1 MNRFRIA
8 SSALL
13 AFTFVFGASLVHGQL
28 TPSADAYT
36 NTASPATNY
45 GTAATLNVESAS
57 QTAYIRFDLSAIP
70 AGYTGA
76 NIAQASLKLYVNA
89 VSTMGSFNVNYVDGA
104 WSESTITSNLLPAM
118 GTTIASNVSL
128 PKSNAHDYIVINITS
143 ALAAWLD
150 GTQANDGIALVAN
163 SPLSC
168 SFDSKEN
175 TGTSHAPELD
185 IVFLGNGAQGPAGPQ
200 GSKGPQGTQGVSGP
214 IGLSG
219 PQGVAGPAGINN
231 RGTWVSTTAY
241 NINDSVAYAGSSWI
255 ALIVNTD
262 SAPSASNSNWQL
274 LAAKGMNNQGSWV
287 SSVNYQVDDAVTD
300 GGQFWIAV
308 APNLD
313 SEPSILN
320 PNWQLVSA
328 SGAAGPAGPVGPQGV
343 AGQAGSTGPAG
354 PTGAQGA
361 QGGAGPQGPIGPM
374 GLAGMQGAAGAQ
386 GPPAIFSGTWSNAS
400 TYSLGSAVFY
410 NGSSYVSLT
419 NTNVGNEPDTNP
431 TQWALLAQQGAA
443 GATGPVGPAGP
454 QGAVGPQGPVG
465 TTGAAGPIGSQGL
478 TGATGLVGAQG
489 PMGPQGPMGS
499 AGAQGP
505 QGPAGSVGTIAG
517 GMNAA
522 LLRWYPQTFSVGTSP
537 EEVAFDG
544 TNIWVTNFGAS
555 PGAGSVTELSASTG
569 AVVGTYPI
577 GNNPQSVAF
586 DGTNIWVTN
595 NVSSGTVTELLA
607 STGAVVGTFSVGSF
621 PRGVAFDG
629 ANIWVANSGNG
640 SGNTVTKVLASSGAV
655 VGTFSVG
662 NNPQSVAFDGANIW
676 VANSNGNTVTKL
688 LASSGAVVG
697 TFSVG
702 QNPVAVAFDGSNMW
716 VTNNGG
722 TSVTKLLAST
732 GALVGTFSV
741 GAALT
746 GATGLAFDGTNIW
759 VANSEGGTLTRLLA
773 STGAVAATYIVGN
786 FPEGVAFDGANV
798 WVANSGNGTGNTVTK
813 IPVN

>member
-1 MNRFRIA
+1 MNRLRIV

-13 AFTFVFGASLVHGQL
+13 AFTFVFGASLAHGQL

-76 NIAQASLKLYVNA
+76 NVAQASLKLYVNA
-89 VSTMGSFNVNYVDGA
+89 ISTMGSFNVNYVDGA

-200 GSKGPQGTQGVSGP
+200 GSKGPQGPQGVSGP

-287 SSVNYQVDDAVTD
+287 SSVNYQADDAVTD

-313 SEPSILN
+313 SEPSTLN

-328 SGAAGPAGPVGPQGV
+328 SGAAGPAGP
-343 AGQAGSTGPAG
+343 
-354 PTGAQGA
+354 
-361 QGGAGPQGPIGPM
+361 AGPQGPAGQTGSTGPT
-374 GLAGMQGAAGAQ
+374 GQ
-386 GPPAIFSGTWSNAS
+386 T
-400 TYSLGSAVFY
+400 
-410 NGSSYVSLT
+410 
-419 NTNVGNEPDTNP
+419 
-431 TQWALLAQQGAA
+431 
-443 GATGPVGPAGP
+443 GATGAQGPAGP
-454 QGAVGPQGPVG
+454 QGPAGATGSIGPQG
-465 TTGAAGPIGSQGL
+465 AI
-478 TGATGLVGAQG
+478 
-489 PMGPQGPMGS
+489 
-499 AGAQGP
+499 
-505 QGPAGSVGTIAG
+505 GPAGPAGPGGLNGLQLFTTSGTTQFVVPPNVTNVIVELIGGGGGAYTKAFVSVTPGATYNINVGAG
-517 GMNAA
+517 GAGGPND
-522 LLRWYPQTFSVGTSP
+522 TF
-537 EEVAFDG
+537 
-544 TNIWVTNFGAS
+544 
-555 PGAGSVTELSASTG
+555 PGGVSGS
-569 AVVGTYPI
+569 I
-577 GNNPQSVAF
+577 
-586 DGTNIWVTN
+586 
-595 NVSSGTVTELLA
+595 SSLT
-607 STGAVVGTFSVGSF
+607 
-621 PRGVAFDG
+621 D
-629 ANIWVANSGNG
+629 
-640 SGNTVTKVLASSGAV
+640 
-655 VGTFSVG
+655 
-662 NNPQSVAFDGANIW
+662 
-676 VANSNGNTVTKL
+676 SNGNT
-688 LASSGAVVG
+688 LAYANGGVFGRYGGQGGNLGGLGGSNAGNPAVFASPGNAAATDNGGGPASGPAGAGITLVPNGQLFGAGGSGGNSTVPNEQAGSSGA
-697 TFSVG
+697 S
-702 QNPVAVAFDGSNMW
+702 
-716 VTNNGG
+716 
-722 TSVTKLLAST
+722 
-732 GALVGTFSV
+732 
-741 GAALT
+741 
-746 GATGLAFDGTNIW
+746 
-759 VANSEGGTLTRLLA
+759 
-773 STGAVAATYIVGN
+773 GAVLLT
-786 FPEGVAFDGANV
+786 F
-798 WVANSGNGTGNTVTK
+798 
-813 IPVN
+813 

>member
-1 MNRFRIA
+1 MNRLKIV

-13 AFTFVFGASLVHGQL
+13 AFTFVFGASLAHGQL

-36 NTASPATNY
+36 NTASPSTNY

-76 NIAQASLKLYVNA
+76 NVAQASLKLYVNA
-89 VSTMGSFNVNYVDGA
+89 VSTAGSFNVNDVDGA

-128 PKSNAHDYIVINITS
+128 TKLSAHDYIVINITS

-200 GSKGPQGTQGVSGP
+200 GSKGPQGPQGVSGP

-287 SSVNYQVDDAVTD
+287 SSVNYQADDAVTD

-328 SGAAGPAGPVGPQGV
+328 SGAAGPAGPAGPQGV
-343 AGQAGSTGPAG
+343 AGQTGSTGPAG
-354 PTGAQGA
+354 QTGAQGA
-361 QGGAGPQGPIGPM
+361 QGPAGPQGP
-374 GLAGMQGAAGAQ
+374 
-386 GPPAIFSGTWSNAS
+386 S
-400 TYSLGSAVFY
+400 
-410 NGSSYVSLT
+410 
-419 NTNVGNEPDTNP
+419 
-431 TQWALLAQQGAA
+431 
-443 GATGPVGPAGP
+443 GATGSIGPQGAIGPAGP
-454 QGAVGPQGPVG
+454 AGPGGLSGLQLFATSG
-465 TTGAAGPIGSQGL
+465 TTQFVVPTNVTNMIVELIGGGGGGGGESPVVGGVGGGGGGGGAYTKAFVSVTP
-478 TGATGLVGAQG
+478 GATYNINVGAG
-489 PMGPQGPMGS
+489 G
-499 AGAQGP
+499 
-505 QGPAGSVGTIAG
+505 AG
-517 GMNAA
+517 G
-522 LLRWYPQTFSVGTSP
+522 PSDTF
-537 EEVAFDG
+537 
-544 TNIWVTNFGAS
+544 
-555 PGAGSVTELSASTG
+555 PGGVSGS
-569 AVVGTYPI
+569 I
-577 GNNPQSVAF
+577 
-586 DGTNIWVTN
+586 
-595 NVSSGTVTELLA
+595 SSLT
-607 STGAVVGTFSVGSF
+607 
-621 PRGVAFDG
+621 D
-629 ANIWVANSGNG
+629 
-640 SGNTVTKVLASSGAV
+640 
-655 VGTFSVG
+655 
-662 NNPQSVAFDGANIW
+662 
-676 VANSNGNTVTKL
+676 SNGNTLAYANGGIFGRYGGQGGNLGGLGGSNAGNPAVFASPGNAAATDGGGAPTSGPPGAGIAFVTNGQL
-688 LASSGAVVG
+688 FGAGGSGGNPTVPSEQAGSSGA
-697 TFSVG
+697 S
-702 QNPVAVAFDGSNMW
+702 
-716 VTNNGG
+716 
-722 TSVTKLLAST
+722 
-732 GALVGTFSV
+732 
-741 GAALT
+741 
-746 GATGLAFDGTNIW
+746 
-759 VANSEGGTLTRLLA
+759 
-773 STGAVAATYIVGN
+773 GAVLLT
-786 FPEGVAFDGANV
+786 F
-798 WVANSGNGTGNTVTK
+798 
-813 IPVN
+813 